1 MAASGVHSIG
11 VDECVPLGYVGT
23 VAAAQGIGFV
33 GNARVSAAAG
43 AGRTIA
49 REDALVRMAA
59 GSTFPGYV
67 FGMGGPLPYDLD
79 PETLREAQCGKEA
92 FDSTYMRAR
101 PDSVP

>member
-11 VDECVPLGYVGT
+11 VDECMPLGYVGT

-43 AGRTIA
+43 SGRATA
-49 REDALVRMAA
+49 REDALVCMAA

-79 PETLREAQCGKEA
+79 PETLREALRGKEA
-92 FDSTYMRAR
+92 FESTYARAR